1 MKRLAVTIMLY
12 SLDRLYKGVQY
23 IKQTLHPM

>member
-1 MKRLAVTIMLY
+1 MKRLAVYKMLY

-23 IKQTLHPM
+23 FKQTLHPM